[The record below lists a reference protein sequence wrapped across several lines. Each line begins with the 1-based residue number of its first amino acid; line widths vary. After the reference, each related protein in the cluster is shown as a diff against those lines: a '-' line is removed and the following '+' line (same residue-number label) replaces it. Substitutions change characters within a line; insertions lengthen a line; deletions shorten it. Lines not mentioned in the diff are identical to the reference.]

1 VEADK
6 GSRPKKP
13 ISGVPESGPPALM
26 EPPSLFCSA
35 AALKVEETLG
45 SPEADKD
52 SSGA

>member
-1 VEADK
+1 MDRTEAQK
-6 GSRPKKP
+6 
-13 ISGVPESGPPALM
+13 SGAVAEVATVRRTHDGAPP
-26 EPPSLFCSA
+26 FCSA